1 MRHFR
6 QNIFRMKNLNVFYEI
21 LNYETSRV
29 ANHGKTAEL
38 AVMSELFVNK
48 NPKYDI
54 SANFIISNKK
64 IKTFHFK
71 IKYVMH
77 A

>member
-1 MRHFR
+1 
-6 QNIFRMKNLNVFYEI
+6 MKQGELR
-21 LNYETSRV
+21 T
-29 ANHGKTAEL
+29 HGKTAEL

-54 SANFIISNKK
+54 SANFIISNEK

>member
-1 MRHFR
+1 
-6 QNIFRMKNLNVFYEI
+6 MKQVELR
-21 LNYETSRV
+21 T
-29 ANHGKTAEL
+29 HGKTAEL

-64 IKTFHFK
+64 NKNIPFQNQIH
-71 IKYVMH
+71 YAMH
-77 A
+77 V